1 MKRWK
6 YRSRE
11 LLKTFFVTK
20 KTIKKQTDYFKINSP
35 VFYCPL
41 FFEEFFKPQ
50 ARIKKM
56 VNEHT
61 VGYNSIPSEL
71 TSRIHF
77 LIFLWNPKGL
87 SLQDISWIFLKP
99 VYPTIIAEKLQ
110 IHGVYTF
117 SYFYLLLRGLSL
129 QNISWMFLQPV
140 YPTIIAEKFQ
150 MYGLFIT
157 GKYICESKNRIFSV
171 LLMPPNKNLPQV
183 LIIIPQAKGNCQ
195 FSPDIIYWKQFFHT
209 KRGDYGAE
217 KKTKIKLLRVLVI
230 SLY

>member
-1 MKRWK
+1 MKVQVKRVSK
-6 YRSRE
+6 N
-11 LLKTFFVTK
+11 FFCHQKNNK
-20 KTIKKQTDYFKINSP
+20 KAGRLFQINSP
-35 VFYCPL
+35 IFYCPL
-41 FFEEFFKPQ
+41 FFEEYFKPQ
-50 ARIKKM
+50 ARINKM

-61 VGYNSIPSEL
+61 VGYNPIPSEL
-71 TSRIHF
+71 TSRIHL

-110 IHGVYTF
+110 IHGVHTF

-195 FSPDIIYWKQFFHT
+195 FSPDIIFWKQFFHT

-217 KKTKIKLLRVLVI
+217 KMAKIKLLRVLVI